1 MLRRTTGNGS
11 TAQVGASARMITRR
25 WLFLLPALL
34 LIQCDRRAP
43 DRAVEI
49 ATTTSLQGSGLLDV
63 LSTEFRRQTGLEVHA
78 FVVGSGQAMN
88 LARKGT
94 VDLIITHDPERERQ
108 FVATMR
114 PRMYRQFMW
123 NDFVIIGPPND
134 PAGIRQ
140 AKTAADAF
148 RRIDDHR
155 AKFCSRSDQSGTHM
169 KELDLWRLARV
180 DPRKN
185 PQYLRMGQ
193 PMAYLLRSADEL
205 QAYALSDRATY
216 DALAPKLKNVILL
229 DGDPFLR
236 NVYAL
241 TLMRGRPGTDY
252 AHAQRFAAW
261 LLADG
266 RRVVESF
273 RIRGHREFFWITGD

>member
-1 MLRRTTGNGS
+1 
-11 TAQVGASARMITRR
+11 MITKR

-34 LIQCDRRAP
+34 LTHCDRRAP

-63 LSTEFRRQTGLEVHA
+63 LSNEFRHQTGLEVHA

-88 LARKGT
+88 LARRGT

-123 NDFVIIGPPND
+123 IDFVIIGPPTD

-140 AKTAADAF
+140 TKTAADAF
-148 RRIDDHR
+148 RRIHDHR
-155 AKFCSRSDQSGTHM
+155 AKFCSRNDQSGTHT
-169 KELDLWRLARV
+169 KELDLWRLSRV
-180 DPRKN
+180 DPLKN

-216 DALAPKLKNVILL
+216 DALAPKLKNVILFS
-229 DGDPFLR
+229 GDPLLR

-241 TLMRGRPGTDY
+241 TLMRERKGLVTDY
-252 AHAQRFAAW
+252 AHTERFANW
-261 LLADG
+261 LLTDG
-266 RRVVESF
+266 RPVVESF
-273 RIRGHREFFWITGD
+273 RIRGHPEFFWIAGD